1 MAGKMVIMCT
11 HGPENPE
18 LSTVAFAMATAA
30 MASDVEVVVGLQAD
44 GVRLGAKGVAQTV
57 QADKFPPLGDLLA
70 AFLEG
75 GGRLLVCAP
84 CAMARNIDT
93 ANGLVTPS
101 TVVGAAAFVAECL
114 AADRVLTY

>member
-18 LSTVAFAMATAA
+18 RATVAFAMATAA
-30 MASDVEVVVGLQAD
+30 LASDVEVVVGLQVD
-44 GVRLGAKGVAQTV
+44 GVHLAAKGVAARV
-57 QADKFPPLGDLLA
+57 KADKFPPFADLLA

-84 CAMARNIDT
+84 CAMARAIDT

-114 AADRVLTY
+114 QADRVLTY